1 MFQTDGLLLTMSGFN
16 HKLPVLLQHILDML
30 YHLEFTDEMFEMYR
44 ENLKREYDNFA
55 KSQPYQQCLT
65 NTMCLL
71 QSVRELDCVVLFFAL
86 GCLPS
91 SRVHGDSQSSTMT
104 PRKHLLPP

>member
-1 MFQTDGLLLTMSGFN
+1 VKFGFVTQTDGLLLTMSGFN
-16 HKLPVLLQHILDML
+16 HKLPTLLQHILDML
-30 YHLEFTDEMFEMYR
+30 YHLDFSDEMFEMYR

-71 QSVRELDCVVLFFAL
+71 QSVRAAFFVSVTLSAFAN
-86 GCLPS
+86 
-91 SRVHGDSQSSTMT
+91 
-104 PRKHLLPP
+104 LLMLSFP